1 VEEIIF
7 LLSFLKE
14 SAQMIGTIL
23 GSRYQLIEKIG
34 EGGMAVVYK
43 AKCLLL
49 NRYVAVKIL
58 KEEYSNNFEFMN
70 KFRKEA
76 AAAAS
81 FSANNIVNIYDVGS
95 DNNINY
101 IVMELINGKTL
112 KEVIHERGRL
122 SVDDTLSIGIQIA
135 KALECAHKNGI
146 IHRDIKPQNILVTDD
161 GTVKVTDFG
170 IAKAAS
176 SDTITHTSKVIG
188 SAHYFSPEQ
197 AKGKI
202 VDYRTDI
209 YSLGI
214 VLYEMITG
222 RVPFDGDSAVSVALK
237 HIQEPIISPK
247 LIISNVPDNLSNL
260 ILRATE
266 KEPARRYQ
274 TSSDILSDLK
284 KIQNNY
290 SFTVMNSKSENDFTR
305 VMDPIDVKTA
315 TSNYNNED
323 MDEDDDDSDIED
335 KVGIDNKKKRWIIA
349 SVVIVLAIVVG
360 VFAGGK
366 FFNAKSDNGENKTE
380 TKVPTIMNLPKA
392 DGQKAVEDL
401 GLKFV
406 VLSEEKNDKPKDT
419 IIAVFPN
426 EGTAVKKDSEVRVRI
441 SSGPEESELP
451 DFTKMEKNTAQDYIV
466 NLGLRVG
473 KITEEN
479 SEDVSQGSVIKS
491 DPAAG
496 AKVKKGDI
504 VNLVISKGS
513 AVKYTTV
520 RDLTGLTI
528 EGAKQVLE
536 TSKLKFGD
544 ATAVQTDDKSRDG
557 KIFNQSIAPNT
568 KVKEQEVISV
578 NYYKYKDPDEGKIT
592 VPDFRDR
599 TYDDAKA
606 LASKLG
612 LKLEVN
618 GKKEGKIV
626 NQSIPADQKVEKDTS
641 IVVTLEKP

>member
-1 VEEIIF
+1 
-7 LLSFLKE
+7 
-14 SAQMIGTIL
+14 MIGTIL

-323 MDEDDDDSDIED
+323 IDEEDDDSDIED

-360 VFAGGK
+360 IFAGGK
-366 FFNAKSDNGENKTE
+366 FFNAWSDSGENKTE
-380 TKVPTIMNLPKA
+380 IKVPTIMNQPKA

-406 VLSEEKNDKPKDT
+406 VLSEEKSEKPKDT

-426 EGTAVKKDSEVRVRI
+426 EGTTVKKDSEVRVRI

-451 DFTKMEKNTAQDYIV
+451 DFTKLEKNAAQDYIV

-479 SEDVSQGSVIKS
+479 SEDISQGAVIKS

-496 AKVKKGDI
+496 TKVKKGDV

-513 AVKYTTV
+513 AVKYTRV
-520 RDLTGLTI
+520 PDLTGLTI
-528 EGAKQVLE
+528 DGAKQVLE
-536 TSKLKFGD
+536 TSKLKIGD

-557 KIFNQSIAPNT
+557 KIFNQSIAPST

-599 TYDDAKA
+599 TYDEAKT

-612 LKLEVN
+612 LKLEVKGN
-618 GKKEGKIV
+618 KEGKIV
-626 NQSIPADQKVEKDTS
+626 NQSIPADQKVEKDTVIS
-641 IVVTLEKP
+641 VTLEKP

>member
-1 VEEIIF
+1 
-7 LLSFLKE
+7 
-14 SAQMIGTIL
+14 MIGTIL

-290 SFTVMNSKSENDFTR
+290 SFTVINSKSENDFTR

-323 MDEDDDDSDIED
+323 IDE
-335 KVGIDNKKKRWIIA
+335 
-349 SVVIVLAIVVG
+349 
-360 VFAGGK
+360 
-366 FFNAKSDNGENKTE
+366 
-380 TKVPTIMNLPKA
+380 
-392 DGQKAVEDL
+392 
-401 GLKFV
+401 
-406 VLSEEKNDKPKDT
+406 
-419 IIAVFPN
+419 
-426 EGTAVKKDSEVRVRI
+426 EV
-441 SSGPEESELP
+441 
-451 DFTKMEKNTAQDYIV
+451 
-466 NLGLRVG
+466 
-473 KITEEN
+473 
-479 SEDVSQGSVIKS
+479 
-491 DPAAG
+491 
-496 AKVKKGDI
+496 
-504 VNLVISKGS
+504 
-513 AVKYTTV
+513 
-520 RDLTGLTI
+520 
-528 EGAKQVLE
+528 
-536 TSKLKFGD
+536 
-544 ATAVQTDDKSRDG
+544 
-557 KIFNQSIAPNT
+557 
-568 KVKEQEVISV
+568 
-578 NYYKYKDPDEGKIT
+578 
-592 VPDFRDR
+592 
-599 TYDDAKA
+599 
-606 LASKLG
+606 
-612 LKLEVN
+612 
-618 GKKEGKIV
+618 
-626 NQSIPADQKVEKDTS
+626 
-641 IVVTLEKP
+641 

>member
-1 VEEIIF
+1 
-7 LLSFLKE
+7 
-14 SAQMIGTIL
+14 MIGTIL

-290 SFTVMNSKSENDFTR
+290 SFTVINSKSENDFTR

-315 TSNYNNED
+315 TSKYNNED
-323 MDEDDDDSDIED
+323 IDEDDDEDSED
-335 KVGIDNKKKRWIIA
+335 EKIGIDSKKKKWIIA

-366 FFNAKSDNGENKTE
+366 FFKALDSNGESKTE
-380 TKVPTIMNLPKA
+380 IKVPTIMDQPKA

-406 VLSEEKNDKPKDT
+406 VLSEEKSEKPKDT

-426 EGTAVKKDSEVRVRI
+426 EGTTVKKDSEVRVRI

-451 DFTKMEKNTAQDYIV
+451 DFTKLEKNAAQDYIV

-479 SEDVSQGSVIKS
+479 SEDISQGAVIKS

-496 AKVKKGDI
+496 TKVKKGDV

-513 AVKYTTV
+513 AVKYTRV
-520 RDLTGLTI
+520 PDLTGLTI
-528 EGAKQVLE
+528 DGAKQVLE
-536 TSKLKFGD
+536 TSKLKIGET
-544 ATAVQTDDKSRDG
+544 TAVLTDDKSRDG
-557 KIFNQSIAPNT
+557 KIFNQSIAPNA
-568 KVKEQEVISV
+568 KAKEQDVVNV

-606 LASKLG
+606 LASKIG

-618 GKKEGKIV
+618 GSKEGKIV
-626 NQSIPADQKVEKDTS
+626 NQSIPANQKVEKDTVVS
-641 IVVTLEKP
+641 VTLEKP

>member
-1 VEEIIF
+1 LEPYWV
-7 LLSFLKE
+7 
-14 SAQMIGTIL
+14 
-23 GSRYQLIEKIG
+23 
-34 EGGMAVVYK
+34 
-43 AKCLLL
+43 LL

-135 KALECAHKNGI
+135 KALECAHKNNI

-247 LIISNVPDNLSNL
+247 LIIGNIPDNLSNL

-323 MDEDDDDSDIED
+323 IDEDDDDDGED
-335 KVGIDNKKKRWIIA
+335 KVGIDSKKKKWIIA

-366 FFNAKSDNGENKTE
+366 FFNALSDNEENKTE
-380 TKVPTIMNLPKA
+380 IKVPTIMNQPKA

-406 VLSEEKNDKPKDT
+406 VLSEEKSEKPKDT

-426 EGTAVKKDSEVRVRI
+426 EGTVVKKDSEVRVRI

-451 DFTKMEKNTAQDYIV
+451 DFTKLEKNVAQDYIV

-479 SEDVSQGSVIKS
+479 SEDVPQGAVIKS

-496 AKVKKGDI
+496 TKVKKGDI

-513 AVKYTTV
+513 AVKYTRV
-520 RDLTGLTI
+520 PDLTGLTI
-528 EGAKQVLE
+528 DGAKQVLE
-536 TSKLKFGD
+536 TSKLKIGE
-544 ATAVQTDDKSRDG
+544 TTSVLTDDKSRDG
-557 KIFNQSIAPNT
+557 KIFNQSIAPNA
-568 KVKEQEVISV
+568 KAKEQDVVNV

-592 VPDFRDR
+592 VPDFRDK

-606 LASKLG
+606 LASKIG

-618 GKKEGKIV
+618 GSKEGKIV
-626 NQSIPADQKVEKDTS
+626 NQSIPANQKVEKDTVIS
-641 IVVTLEKP
+641 VTLEKP

>member
-323 MDEDDDDSDIED
+323 IDEEDDDDGED
-335 KVGIDNKKKRWIIA
+335 KVGIDSKKKKWIIA

-366 FFNAKSDNGENKTE
+366 FFNSWNDNGENKTE
-380 TKVPTIMNLPKA
+380 IKVPTITNQPKA
-392 DGQKAVEDL
+392 EGQKAVEDL

-406 VLSEEKNDKPKDT
+406 VLSEEKSEKPKDT

-426 EGTAVKKDSEVRVRI
+426 EGTVVKKDSEVRVRI

-451 DFTKMEKNTAQDYIV
+451 DFTKLEKNVAQDYIV
-466 NLGLRVG
+466 NLGLKVG

-479 SEDVSQGSVIKS
+479 SEDIPQGAVIKS
-491 DPAAG
+491 DPAA
-496 AKVKKGDI
+496 ATKVKKGDV

-513 AVKYTTV
+513 AVKYTRV
-520 RDLTGLTI
+520 PDLTNLTI
-528 EGAKQVLE
+528 DGAKQVLE

-544 ATAVQTDDKSRDG
+544 ATSVLTDDKSRDG
-557 KIFNQSIAPNT
+557 KIFNQSIAPNA
-568 KVKEQEVISV
+568 KAKEQDVVNV

-592 VPDFRDR
+592 VPDFRDK

-606 LASKLG
+606 LASKIG

-618 GKKEGKIV
+618 GSKEGKIV
-626 NQSIPADQKVEKDTS
+626 NQSIPANQKVEKDTVVS
-641 IVVTLEKP
+641 VTLEKP